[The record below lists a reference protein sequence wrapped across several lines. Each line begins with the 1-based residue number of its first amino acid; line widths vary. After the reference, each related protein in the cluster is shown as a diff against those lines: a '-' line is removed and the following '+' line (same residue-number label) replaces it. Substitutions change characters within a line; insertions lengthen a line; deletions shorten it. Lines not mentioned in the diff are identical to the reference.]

1 MMEDRILKRL
11 RKKAR
16 KGLRGWPIA
25 TIAFYGPNF
34 SRATKVTVG
43 IVPSE
48 NAEVEELRAW
58 KVDDGEI
65 RADPRIARPGQ
76 PRCTRPQHARKHCGR
91 SRYCGTAHCEPVRTP
106 SEAALGLVVATP
118 CSATTIIYDVNLNYS
133 LAFDTNFSKH
143 PGDPVTITGAVSTD
157 GALGAL
163 AASDITDFGLTLS
176 INGIQ
181 VTSFG
186 GSGRIPS
193 PSEIDSLGGASYAS
207 TGSLTATESAL
218 FGGIDLTHL
227 DFRGTEATLD
237 FGGVMGNYTVF
248 HFLESGLF
256 WIGTAGDQI
265 GVARVPGPVAGAGL
279 PGLIAA
285 CAGLLASWRR
295 RGKIA

>member
-118 CSATTIIYDVNLNYS
+118 CIHLRLIPISPN
-133 LAFDTNFSKH
+133 
-143 PGDPVTITGAVSTD
+143 
-157 GALGAL
+157 
-163 AASDITDFGLTLS
+163 TLE
-176 INGIQ
+176 
-181 VTSFG
+181 T
-186 GSGRIPS
+186 P
-193 PSEIDSLGGASYAS
+193 
-207 TGSLTATESAL
+207 
-218 FGGIDLTHL
+218 
-227 DFRGTEATLD
+227 
-237 FGGVMGNYTVF
+237 
-248 HFLESGLF
+248 
-256 WIGTAGDQI
+256 
-265 GVARVPGPVAGAGL
+265 
-279 PGLIAA
+279 
-285 CAGLLASWRR
+285 
-295 RGKIA
+295 